1 MTSRGHNLVLC
12 TDKRPQKIIIRY
24 STQTNDL
31 TKVIT
36 HYSMQKYDLKMSQSR
51 IPHRQTTSKDHNPVF
66 HTDKRPHKGHNLV
79 FHKDKWPH
87 KGHKPDIPHTEIWPQ
102 GHNLVFHIRLMT
114 SQIMTSQMHST
125 SKDKGHNLVS
135 HHRLMTSLVY
145 KTSDLNKGKGH
156 T

>member
-1 MTSRGHNLVLC
+1 MTLPTIPHRNMTSRGHNLVFC
-12 TDKRPQKIIIRY
+12 TDKQPQKIIIRY

-36 HYSMQKYDLKMSQSR
+36 HYPMQKYDLKMSQSR
-51 IPHRQTTSKDHNPVF
+51 IPHGQT
-66 HTDKRPHKGHNLV
+66 
-79 FHKDKWPH
+79 
-87 KGHKPDIPHTEIWPQ
+87 
-102 GHNLVFHIRLMT
+102 
-114 SQIMTSQMHST
+114 TSQMHST

>member
-66 HTDKRPHKGHNLV
+66 HTDKR
-79 FHKDKWPH
+79 
-87 KGHKPDIPHTEIWPQ
+87 Q
-102 GHNLVFHIRLMT
+102 
-114 SQIMTSQMHST
+114 
-125 SKDKGHNLVS
+125 DKGHNLVS

>member
-36 HYSMQKYDLKMSQSR
+36 HYPMQKYDLKMSQSR

-66 HTDKRPHKGHNLV
+66 HTDKRPHKGHNLIIQ
-79 FHKDKWPH
+79 KDKKPH
-87 KGHKPDIPHTEIWPQ
+87 RSSPLLIVGKVICLPLLCLIDARRERVRPLYGTC
-102 GHNLVFHIRLMT
+102 LIRKWDHPRH
-114 SQIMTSQMHST
+114 Q
-125 SKDKGHNLVS
+125 N
-135 HHRLMTSLVY
+135 
-145 KTSDLNKGKGH
+145 KTI
-156 T
+156 

>member
-79 FHKDKWPH
+79 FHK
-87 KGHKPDIPHTEIWPQ
+87 
-102 GHNLVFHIRLMT
+102 RL
-114 SQIMTSQMHST
+114 MTSQMHST

>member
-1 MTSRGHNLVLC
+1 MTSRGHNLVFC

-36 HYSMQKYDLKMSQSR
+36 HYPMQKYDLKMSQSR
-51 IPHRQTTSKDHNPVF
+51 IPHGQTTSKD
-66 HTDKRPHKGHNLV
+66 
-79 FHKDKWPH
+79 
-87 KGHKPDIPHTEIWPQ
+87 
-102 GHNLVFHIRLMT
+102 HNLVFHIRL
-114 SQIMTSQMHST
+114 MTSQMHST